1 MSCPDSII
9 LKVQTDYSLWREL
22 LLLLEI
28 IIFTELV
35 KVQIKMWLWIISTL
49 LQILGKV
56 TDNWLSI
63 YQYLLIGLVVLLLV
77 IAICYRLKF
86 PKKKEAKLQ
95 KQDWEKDV
103 VYLCQ
108 FPLCPSVRTISPFSL
123 KLETWLRISG

>member
-1 MSCPDSII
+1 MALDHLYTSTDIRY
-9 LKVQTDYSLWREL
+9 LKVN
-22 LLLLEI
+22 
-28 IIFTELV
+28 
-35 KVQIKMWLWIISTL
+35 
-49 LQILGKV
+49 
-56 TDNWLSI
+56 DNWLSI

-77 IAICYRLKF
+77 IAISYRLKF
-86 PKKKEAKLQ
+86 PKNKEAKLQ